1 MANYY
6 DILGVPRNASQKDL
20 KDAFKKKAMQY
31 HPDRGGNE
39 EQFKEINEAYDV
51 LKDPGK
57 KSQYDQFGTANPQQR
72 QRGQRGQEYH
82 FHHDINVED
91 IFNQFFGAGGDQ
103 GGNPFF
109 GRGFT
114 QRPRNQNVTIAA
126 DIDLEDIVHG
136 KKLIASYRLPNGQE
150 QTVNIDVPPG
160 VRHGDTI
167 QFRGMG
173 GNEYFP
179 GRQQGDLHVKI
190 RIKKHP
196 IYDVDGLDLY
206 ITKSVDLFDLILGTN
221 IQVDTIHNKKLNVTV
236 PAGTNPGTTYSIQE
250 QGLPDHRTGSTGRL
264 FVKVDGKTPQVMN
277 EKHRERLRKI
287 QDEAN
292 KGPK

>member
-6 DILGVPRNASQKDL
+6 DILGVPRNASEKDV
-20 KDAFKKKAMQY
+20 KNAFKKKAMQY

-39 EQFKEINEAYDV
+39 EQFKQINEAYDV
-51 LKDPGK
+51 LKDPKK
-57 KSQYDQFGTANPQQR
+57 KSQYDQFGTANPQHRPQ
-72 QRGQRGQEYH
+72 GHEYH
-82 FHHDINVED
+82 FHGGNINIEE
-91 IFNQFFGAGGDQ
+91 IFNSFFTE
-103 GGNPFF
+103 GNEGHPFF
-109 GRGFT
+109 GRGF

-126 DIDLEDIVHG
+126 DIDLEDVVHG

-150 QTVNIDVPPG
+150 QTANIDIPPG

-167 QFRGMG
+167 NFRGMG

-179 GRQQGDLHVKI
+179 GRPQGDLHVKI
-190 RIKKHP
+190 RIKRHP

-221 IQVDTIHNKKLNVTV
+221 VNVDTIHGKKLNVTV
-236 PAGTNPGTTYSIQE
+236 PAGTNPGTTYSIHE
-250 QGLPDHRTGSTGRL
+250 QGLPDHRTGAIGRL
-264 FVKVDGKTPQVMN
+264 FVKVNGTTPKVNN

-287 QDEAN
+287 QNEAN
-292 KGPK
+292 KGT